1 MILGMARPAKPIEII
16 KAEGKTHLT
25 KEEIEFREKNEIKIG
40 ENLSKKTIKAPKFL
54 SGDKVAVSKW
64 KEVLNN
70 YRGTDFVSTADLG
83 LLARYCKTFSEYQ
96 NLVEYR
102 DKISEIDFSGDD
114 EKVADET
121 LSKSEVHEKKVSYIL
136 GIMEM
141 MISVQGIMSIDNAI
155 NKKMTVLL
163 QMEDR
168 LFLNPLAKIK
178 NIPRQVKGDGE
189 NEDEKEMFG

>member
-1 MILGMARPAKPIEII
+1 MARPAKPIEII

-54 SGDKVAVSKW
+54 SGDKVATSKW

-102 DKISEIDFSGDD
+102 DKISEIDFDGDD

-121 LSKSEVHEKKVSYIL
+121 LSKNEVHEKKVSYIL